1 MVRVSAMNDNHANN
15 RGEIVKKILLITA
28 AVLLATPS
36 AMTEPLV
43 SGSEP
48 GWGNKMSAKQRRQT
62 GFDDVRTAQKHYV
75 KPNAPTSGVPGYAF
89 KLLTIRQNA
98 VPGISTMK
106 SQPFGV
112 YASMQEC
119 DAARAA
125 KIAELDAAELRQ
137 PHFLPGT
144 QMVPTTRTD
153 SNWGYSTT
161 PGSSSGGGGHG
172 WNYNQNPDGSGYGQG
187 GGGWGY
193 SSIGP
198 SSQGGGQSSTTKTY
212 APSGPAE
219 TMSVTFCEP
228 GIYASG
234 LGSGPARDKIAKDL
248 ETTGTTGAPTQQ
260 TTLEVPPGFVQHWT
274 APRPFTRVV
283 PGTPE
288 VVEIISAGATDREL
302 VFTLK
307 PEGGQTNILLL
318 NDDGEQ
324 VANLLVI
331 NPSQLHTSLQQ
342 GQDGWQIYHKD
353 NPYYVAPKA
362 KK

>member
-1 MVRVSAMNDNHANN
+1 MRKFLFSCTMLAAFSAN
-15 RGEIVKKILLITA
+15 VA
-28 AVLLATPS
+28 ADPF
-36 AMTEPLV
+36 V

-48 GWGNKMSAKQRRQT
+48 GWGNLMSTKQRRQT

-98 VPGISTMK
+98 VPGTSTVK

-125 KIAELDAAELRQ
+125 KIAELDAAELQQ
-137 PHFLPGT
+137 PHFLSGT
-144 QMVPTTRTD
+144 QMVPTTRTN

-172 WNYNQNPDGSGYGQG
+172 WNYTQNQDGSGYGQG

-219 TMSVTFCEP
+219 TMSVTFCEL
-228 GIYASG
+228 GIYAPGS
-234 LGSGPARDKIAKDL
+234 GSGPTRDKIAKDL

-260 TTLEVPPGFVQHWT
+260 TTLEVPPGFVQHWI
-274 APRPFTRVV
+274 APRPFTTVV
-283 PGTPE
+283 PGAPD
-288 VVEIISAGATDREL
+288 VVEILRGSGREL
-302 VFTLK
+302 VFMLK
-307 PEGGQTNILLL
+307 PEGRQTNILLL

-342 GQDGWQIYHKD
+342 GQDGWSRRQLAG
-353 NPYYVAPKA
+353 NSRPRCPV
-362 KK
+362 